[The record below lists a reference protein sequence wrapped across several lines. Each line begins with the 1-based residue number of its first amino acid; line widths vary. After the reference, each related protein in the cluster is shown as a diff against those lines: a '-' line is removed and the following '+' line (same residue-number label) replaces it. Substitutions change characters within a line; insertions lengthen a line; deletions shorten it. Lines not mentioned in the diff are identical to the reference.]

1 MSGGGV
7 AGILLILLLVVA
19 LFIAA
24 SCVKIVP
31 QASAYVVESL
41 GKYKDTW
48 ATGLHF
54 KVPFKQEKEDTKY
67 VIVHETEKRMMA

>member
-54 KVPFKQEKEDTKY
+54 
-67 VIVHETEKRMMA
+67 

>member
-1 MSGGGV
+1 MSGGGI
-7 AGILLILLLVVA
+7 AGILMIFLLVIV

-41 GKYKDTW
+41 GKYCLFLVTY
-48 ATGLHF
+48 A
-54 KVPFKQEKEDTKY
+54 
-67 VIVHETEKRMMA
+67 

>member
-7 AGILLILLLVVA
+7 AGILLIVLLVIV

-31 QASAYVVESL
+31 QAVLTLLRALEN
-41 GKYKDTW
+41 
-48 ATGLHF
+48 
-54 KVPFKQEKEDTKY
+54 TKAPGN
-67 VIVHETEKRMMA
+67 RSSF

>member
-31 QASAYVVESL
+31 QASAREPWKIQGHL
-41 GKYKDTW
+41 GNRSS
-48 ATGLHF
+48 F
-54 KVPFKQEKEDTKY
+54 
-67 VIVHETEKRMMA
+67 